1 MELTYSDSIDTSS
14 DPGSGYFRLDE
25 SNGPSQE
32 GSDEMVIDD
41 LDVNGADITSWVAK
55 LVHSS
60 SSYKSIV
67 RLTKRDDDTK

>member
-1 MELTYSDSIDTSS
+1 MG

-32 GSDEMVIDD
+32 GSDEMVVDHYD
-41 LDVNGADITSWVAK
+41 FNGDSITSWLSK

-60 SSYKSIV
+60 STYKSTIK
-67 RLTKRDDDTK
+67 LTKRDDDTK